1 MKSFF
6 TAFGFFTVFG
16 VGLVSHLG
24 AASAGD
30 SRLEQLS
37 KITKTMAVVEKYYV
51 DDLNFTDISNKT
63 ISGLLSNLD
72 AHSSYLDERAFKDMQ
87 IATSGEFGGLGIT
100 IGMKDGAVSVIAPI
114 DDTPA
119 DKAGIKAGDVI
130 LRIDGQSTI
139 GMSIDDAVNKMRGKP
154 KTGVDITI
162 VRKGEKK
169 PLEFHI
175 IRDTIKVQSVSA
187 KLVPSENIL
196 YLRVSTFDA
205 NVEKKAREFIE
216 KNKSVRGI
224 VLDLRNNPGGL
235 LNQAVG
241 LTNLFVSDG
250 VIVSQKGRD
259 ESNNEAHKADPKKK
273 VTDLPLAVLINEGS
287 ASASEIVS
295 GALQDFKRAVVIGQ
309 KSFGKGS
316 VQVVMPVDDKEA
328 IRLTVARYYLPSG
341 RTIQAVGVE
350 PDVVVYAGKVPNE
363 ENNLI
368 LKESDLKAHLQSEL
382 EKIEGKKESKNDD
395 RNIITAAQ
403 IYEDIQ
409 LKTAID
415 SVKIIEKIS
424 QKGEQK

>member
-24 AASAGD
+24 AAED

-72 AHSSYLDERAFKDMQ
+72 AHSSYLDERAFKDIQ

-119 DKAGIKAGDVI
+119 AKAGIKAGDVI

-154 KTGVDITI
+154 KTGVNITI
-162 VRKGEKK
+162 VRKGEQK

-273 VTDLPLAVLINEGS
+273 ITDLPLAVLINEGS

-350 PDVVVYAGKVPNE
+350 PDVVVNAGKVPNE

-382 EKIEGKKESKNDD
+382 EKVEGKKESKNDD
-395 RNIITAAQ
+395 KNIITAAQ

-424 QKGEQK
+424 QRGEQK